1 MWLIYKKKK
10 TIANVISEDDII
22 RMHSKFNE
30 TGIFVK
36 KKKFGHRR
44 TRKERCHAKKKAEV
58 AMMLL

>member
-1 MWLIYKKKK
+1 M
-10 TIANVISEDDII
+10 ISEDDII